1 MVTLSEERFKPSRT
15 ATVASGGGMLT
26 GRLRH
31 SAESPGLLVRRSAP
45 ELHPSPC
52 GGAVAALCAV
62 RAARL
67 LAINQAGTENRES
80 RLQTPRSFGEEER
93 RAVSP
98 VASSVEFTGERRHCE
113 ANSEVHS
120 VDTITASES

>member
-1 MVTLSEERFKPSRT
+1 M
-15 ATVASGGGMLT
+15 A
-26 GRLRH
+26 
-31 SAESPGLLVRRSAP
+31 AP
-45 ELHPSPC
+45 W
-52 GGAVAALCAV
+52 AV

-67 LAINQAGTENRES
+67 LASSQAGKKSRES
-80 RLQTPRSFGEEER
+80 RLRTPRSFGEEER

-120 VDTITASES
+120 VDTITASAGCFSK